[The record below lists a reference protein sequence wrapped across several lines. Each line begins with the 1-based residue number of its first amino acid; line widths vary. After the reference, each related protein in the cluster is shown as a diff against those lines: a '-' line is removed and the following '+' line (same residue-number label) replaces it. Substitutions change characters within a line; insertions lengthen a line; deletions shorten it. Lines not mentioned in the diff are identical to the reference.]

1 LNVSL
6 KIVLTKTCMRYKLGS
21 GVQPICGKF
30 GIVRCLCVSPYVRQ
44 HVRVSVLTRDIQ
56 ME

>member
-1 LNVSL
+1 
-6 KIVLTKTCMRYKLGS
+6 MRYKLGS